1 MESSKLTSMVSV
13 QRHVAVMRSAL
24 QPQETERLWIRAER
38 VEQAHAGALL
48 LTDRRLLFSGLG
60 FVSQSQQA
68 WPLAVITDVVAE
80 GGSLAL
86 KVLGRAERFTGR
98 PGDLAQLAAALPAD
112 GTATADTSVADELE
126 RLVRLRDAGALTAE
140 EFEGA
145 KRRLLE

>member
-1 MESSKLTSMVSV
+1 MVSV
-13 QRHVAVMRSAL
+13 QRHVAVLRSAL
-24 QPQETERLWIRAER
+24 QPEEVERLWIRAER

-68 WPLAVITDVVAE
+68 WPLAVGADVE
-80 GGSLAL
+80 TRHDSLSL
-86 KVLGRAERFTGR
+86 TVLGRPERFTGK
-98 PGDLAQLAAALPAD
+98 PQDLERLAAALPTTGSGVA
-112 GTATADTSVADELE
+112 GTSVADELE
-126 RLVRLRDAGALTAE
+126 RLVRLRDAGALTPD